1 MRESAHPISL
11 FFPLFFFPALSISS
25 HLSTKSAVN
34 YLFIFAP
41 RSPRSRPPFE
51 TPSIKVFLLPC
62 GFTCFVPFFFSF
74 YHLALI
80 NNVCNLQRFRK
91 DTQQQQR
98 GDKHAWHR
106 EACQQR
112 SIRRRNMSGLLLF
125 SSYPCEMIDLMR
137 IFPNPKSFL
146 QEFPR

>member
-1 MRESAHPISL
+1 MTESAHPIS
-11 FFPLFFFPALSISS
+11 FFFSFFFFPALSISS

-41 RSPRSRPPFE
+41 RSPRSGPPL
-51 TPSIKVFLLPC
+51 KRRLLK
-62 GFTCFVPFFFSF
+62 CFYYPVVSRALYLFIFFYFF

-98 GDKHAWHR
+98 GETNTRGIVKPVNIAP
-106 EACQQR
+106 
-112 SIRRRNMSGLLLF
+112 SGAATRVDFFFFLLVSL
-125 SSYPCEMIDLMR
+125 
-137 IFPNPKSFL
+137 
-146 QEFPR
+146 